1 MGEQEEAVREAAMRS
16 NKRAHEE
23 EDAEGS
29 QDPRQLKEKLLKM
42 SHDLRPAGAAAA
54 ADGVSSSGAA
64 APGVRERG
72 AGDWTNYQPRSAVL
86 AAIAANSATAPPRPP
101 GPPLLPRPPGPPPLP
116 RPPGPPPLPA
126 GARPPGPPPPH
137 PPSHSG
143 TPPAYPGA
151 DAPSSTATMM
161 LPPPPRPP
169 QHLLQQQQQQQQ
181 QQQPAEAASGGGSTN
196 YDNLPPA
203 LRARLLARGVIK
215 DAPPTPQQQPHHDA
229 PAHANGARPPLAPP
243 PGPPPVVRAH
253 YSSAPAPPTPTL
265 AEEPLLPGWYESMDP
280 RYMRAYFYNPTTG
293 ERIWLRPI
301 KSLPR
306 GWAFGTC
313 PATGVTY
320 YYNPRTGERTW
331 AKPVQQDFLPSPSF
345 IGAKIGFVFKK
356 GAQGVGYY
364 VDDPARALAEA
375 RAAAAT
381 ARVGPPS
388 IGPTPRGG
396 AAADEDGDGGARK
409 SRLEAIAE
417 EQRRRNEARGKVPK
431 NKKAED
437 ELDPMDPAA
446 YSDAPRGGWSTGLEG
461 IIAADSTASGPIF
474 QSRPYPAPGSVL
486 RSNKR
491 AIDGSG

>member
-1 MGEQEEAVREAAMRS
+1 MRS
-16 NKRAHEE
+16 NKRAHE
-23 EDAEGS
+23 DNAAEGS
-29 QDPRQLKEKLLKM
+29 KDPAQLKEKLLKI
-42 SHDLRPAGAAAA
+42 SHDLRPAGAA
-54 ADGVSSSGAA
+54 GGGGGESSSGGGAA
-64 APGVRERG
+64 AGTHERG
-72 AGDWTNYQPRSAVL
+72 MGDWTNYQPPSAVL
-86 AAIAANSATAPPRPP
+86 AAIAAKSGAPPPRPP
-101 GPPLLPRPPGPPPLP
+101 GPPPLPRPPGPPPLP

-137 PPSHSG
+137 APPHHG
-143 TPPAYPGA
+143 QPPAHPGS

-169 QHLLQQQQQQQQ
+169 QHLQQQ
-181 QQQPAEAASGGGSTN
+181 QQQPQQPATDGGAGSSAAGTSSN
-196 YDNLPPA
+196 IDNLPPA
-203 LRARLLARGVIK
+203 LRARLLARGVLK
-215 DAPPTPQQQPHHDA
+215 DPAPSQQPQAQHDA
-229 PAHANGARPPLAPP
+229 APEHANGERPPLAPP

-253 YSSAPAPPTPTL
+253 YSSAPAPPTPSL
-265 AEEPLLPGWYESMDP
+265 AEEPLLPGWYEAMDP
-280 RYMRAYFYNPTTG
+280 RYMRSYFYNPTTG

-320 YYNPRTGERTW
+320 YYNPRTAERTW
-331 AKPVQQDFLPSPSF
+331 TKPVQQDFLPSPSF
-345 IGAKIGFVFKK
+345 IGAKTGYVFKK
-356 GAQGVGYY
+356 GSQGVGYY
-364 VDDPARALAEA
+364 IDDPARALAEA
-375 RAAAAT
+375 RAAGAA
-381 ARVGPPS
+381 ARAGPAS
-388 IGPTPRGG
+388 IGPAPHGG
-396 AAADEDGDGGARK
+396 AFVDEDGDGGARK

-431 NKKAED
+431 NKKVDD

-461 IIAADSTASGPIF
+461 IAAADSTAGGPLF

-486 RSNKR
+486 RSNKK